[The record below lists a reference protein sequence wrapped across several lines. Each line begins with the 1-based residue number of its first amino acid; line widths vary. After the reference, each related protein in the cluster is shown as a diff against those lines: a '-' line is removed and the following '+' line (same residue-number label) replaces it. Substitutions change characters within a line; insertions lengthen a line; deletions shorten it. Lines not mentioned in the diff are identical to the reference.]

1 MATKKAGKKAGKKG
15 ATKKS
20 ATTPKG
26 PSAADL
32 KDLQNRLNTD
42 ARLRAQFLKDP
53 GSVLQKSG
61 VNLGADNEKQLAQFT
76 NEMTAPQRQFFGAEI
91 QRQALA
97 LSIRITI
104 IIRIGIGIS
113 TK

>member
-1 MATKKAGKKAGKKG
+1 MATKKAGKKG

-20 ATTPKG
+20 AAPKG

-53 GSVLQKSG
+53 GGVLRKSG
-61 VNLGADNEKQLAQFT
+61 VDVGADNEKQLAQFT

-91 QRQALA
+91 QREALA
-97 LSIRITI
+97 LRIRITI

-113 TK
+113 SK